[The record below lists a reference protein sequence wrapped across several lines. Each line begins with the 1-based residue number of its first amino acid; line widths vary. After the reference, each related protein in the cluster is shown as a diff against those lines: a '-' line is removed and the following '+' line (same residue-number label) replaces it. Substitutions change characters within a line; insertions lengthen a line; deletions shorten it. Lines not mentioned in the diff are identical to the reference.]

1 MTEPVF
7 WRGQAGPVPATSC
20 GVERNGFASFIRLFS
35 TCGLLALLC
44 GGAPLHAQTGDPQIR
59 YSIESP
65 RAASSLLLDVTHAG
79 ERLVAAGDRGH
90 ILYSDDGGASWT
102 QAKVPTR
109 QLLTAIYFADAQHG
123 WAVGHDALVLATTDG
138 GQTWTQQYE
147 NREGEVPLLDVWFEN
162 AEHGLA
168 VGAYGTL
175 LETHDGGKTWDD
187 IADRLENED
196 GYHLNAITAIKDS
209 GLFIVGEMGGMFR
222 SADLGQTW
230 EQVESPYQGSLF
242 GVIGGSEAG
251 TVVAFGLRGHLF
263 RSTDFGNSWKQ
274 VDLNIRGNPLEAG
287 LADGNLLGDGRMVV
301 VGHGG
306 VVLSSDDQGRSF
318 QIYSRPDRRSLS
330 GVIANADG
338 NLILAGQSGA
348 ILASPSGANLPSN
361 KNKSEQP

>member
-123 WAVGHDALVLATTDG
+123 WAVGHDALFWRAPMAA
-138 GQTWTQQYE
+138 
-147 NREGEVPLLDVWFEN
+147 RP
-162 AEHGLA
+162 
-168 VGAYGTL
+168 
-175 LETHDGGKTWDD
+175 
-187 IADRLENED
+187 
-196 GYHLNAITAIKDS
+196 
-209 GLFIVGEMGGMFR
+209 
-222 SADLGQTW
+222 
-230 EQVESPYQGSLF
+230 
-242 GVIGGSEAG
+242 
-251 TVVAFGLRGHLF
+251 
-263 RSTDFGNSWKQ
+263 
-274 VDLNIRGNPLEAG
+274 
-287 LADGNLLGDGRMVV
+287 
-301 VGHGG
+301 
-306 VVLSSDDQGRSF
+306 GRSNTR
-318 QIYSRPDRRSLS
+318 IARARCPCSTSGSRTPNTGWR
-330 GVIANADG
+330 
-338 NLILAGQSGA
+338 
-348 ILASPSGANLPSN
+348 
-361 KNKSEQP
+361 